1 VPLRHLRR
9 SREQKLSARL
19 MSNSDIQHKP
29 AIRLG
34 VDSEAASSDA
44 AWENDSLVPVQ
55 GFEFPEDLHES
66 DLAEQDQGQLA
77 FSQRQAACFVLALIC
92 DGDTSA
98 KVIGKRALALAYA
111 LKASPCE
118 NQIALAKR
126 MGVSPARANQ
136 ILMAVKRG
144 TLGK

>member
-1 VPLRHLRR
+1 MNKP
-9 SREQKLSARL
+9 
-19 MSNSDIQHKP
+19 NIQHKP
-29 AIRLG
+29 AIRVG
-34 VDSEAASSDA
+34 VDGE
-44 AWENDSLVPVQ
+44 AWENDGPVPVQ
-55 GFEFPEDLHES
+55 GFEYPQDLDES
-66 DLAEQDQGQLA
+66 ELAEQEESHLA
-77 FSQRQAACFVLALIC
+77 FDQRQAACYVLTLLC

-136 ILMAVKRG
+136 ILMALKRDAHG
-144 TLGK
+144 KQGLG